1 MRALGEVRVPE
12 PRGQRQGPHRRG
24 DGAGRGAERPPQRR
38 RHFDRAHLGEHRH
51 RTRAGGRRPGLPLHH
66 LHAGEDVQGEG
77 GRPARPGGGDHPD
90 ADRGGVGRPG
100 VPHQRGPAAQ
110 RGDPQ
115 QPHPRPVHEP
125 VQPAGPL
132 LRDGRGDPGGA
143 GRPRG
148 HGGGGRRDRRHHHRH
163 RQEAAGAVPRRD
175 CRRRRPE
182 GLHPGA
188 ACGAEPAGGRQALPG
203 RGHRLRLCPQ
213 RPGPRRGGRVA
224 QDGGRGLVQDGPP
237 PHPGGGAPLRG
248 LVRLGHVGG
257 RPSGQAAEARAEVR
271 GGPGGQ
277 HPELHDQAPGGY
289 TLRRRERA
297 ETDTAPSP
305 TIGSSSRATPTS

>member
-1 MRALGEVRVPE
+1 MQMVLDAEQNGRLNAGDTLIEPTSGNTGIGLALAAAVRGYRCIICMPEKMSKEKADVLRALGAEIIRTPTEAASDAPE
-12 PRGQRQGPHRRG
+12 SHISVARRLN
-24 DGAGRGAERPPQRR
+24 AEIPNS
-38 RHFDRAHLGEHRH
+38 HIV
-51 RTRAGGRRPGLPLHH
+51 T
-66 LHAGEDVQGEG
+66 
-77 GRPARPGGGDHPD
+77 
-90 ADRGGVGRPG
+90 
-100 VPHQRGPAAQ
+100 
-110 RGDPQ
+110 
-115 QPHPRPVHEP
+115 PVHEP

-175 CRRRRPE
+175 CRRLRPE
-182 GLHPGA
+182 ALHPGA

-203 RGHRLRLCPQ
+203 RGHRLRLCPR

-257 RPSGQAAEARAEVR
+257 RPGGQAAEARAEVR

-289 TLRRRERA
+289 MLRRRERA

-305 TIGSSSRATPTS
+305 TIGSSSRASPTS